1 MHPALLVAEI
11 LLDIFDWL
19 SDLPSSESRWT
30 YAQLARCCRA
40 WRESAL
46 DYLWTHLH
54 GMDSVICVLRSH
66 EDVAAGNATAAVLQY
81 TGRVRSLVHLRE
93 PTVPD
98 ALRHCSLVFP
108 HLESVLLFSQG
119 CMAPPALATSTLLKH
134 ITLNMGF
141 PSRMGSIS
149 DLIERSDA
157 AARFLHH
164 ARAQCPSIR
173 SLTVWGRIS
182 PQLNAAIASYT
193 QLRTISIRGSFFKIE
208 TCAAIAT
215 FPSLETLD
223 LGVFLREPE
232 IRSWQVLSSS
242 GTASF
247 PALRNRTIHSFGPTV
262 EAILARIP
270 VGVLTKLRLDMEGCT
285 EGPSYMQ
292 DIFQLL
298 AQKTSESLRELTVTD
313 RTSMDDLPSSGIAR
327 WYNLELLSPLARLR
341 QLRCFTLH
349 HPDLDDADLKELARW
364 WPTLEHLDLGTYTPD
379 MVMPEWKAQFTPAA
393 HSIAARSF
401 PHLLSV
407 TVPVPPP

>member
-11 LLDIFDWL
+11 LLDILDWL

-40 WRESAL
+40 WREYAL
-46 DYLWTHLH
+46 DLLWMHLH

-66 EDVAAGNATAAVLQY
+66 EDVVSVVDSGATIYWPCQIARISTRANGARCTATY
-81 TGRVRSLVHLRE
+81 
-93 PTVPD
+93 
-98 ALRHCSLVFP
+98 CSVVFP

-141 PSRMGSIS
+141 PSRMGSVS

-193 QLRTISIRGSFFKIE
+193 QLRTISIHGTPFKIE
-208 TCAAIAT
+208 TFAAIAT
-215 FPSLETLD
+215 FPFLETLD
-223 LGVFLREPE
+223 LVAYLQEHE
-232 IRSWQVLSSS
+232 VRSWQGLSFS
-242 GTASF
+242 GEASF
-247 PALRNRTIHSFGPTV
+247 PALRNLTIRTFGPTV
-262 EAILARIP
+262 EPLLARIP
-270 VGVLTKLRLDMEGCT
+270 VGVLTKLRLDMEVCMA
-285 EGPSYMQ
+285 GPSYMQ

-298 AQKTSESLRELTVTD
+298 AQKTSESLRELTVDD

-349 HPDLDDADLKELARW
+349 HPDLGDADLEELARW

-379 MVMPEWKAQFTPAA
+379 MVMPQWKAQFTPAA
-393 HSIAARSF
+393 HPIAVRSF
-401 PHLLSV
+401 PRLLSA
-407 TVPVPPP
+407 TLPVAPP